1 MLAASVTP
9 TSVVPTETEPAQTVF
24 AESPTVEQYVREYFN
39 DIPVMAEVARCESR
53 FRHFGKNGDVIR
65 GEVNSL
71 DVGVM
76 QINEHYHKDTALK
89 LGFNLYSLDGNLAY
103 GRYLFEE
110 QGTQPWMSS
119 SPCWGLHNHVAVK

>member
-9 TSVVPTETEPAQTVF
+9 TPVEPTETKAVQTVF

-39 DIPVMAEVARCESR
+39 DIPVMTEVARCESR

-76 QINEHYHKDTALK
+76 QINEHYHKATALK

-103 GRYLFEE
+103 GRYLYEE

-119 SPCWGLHNHVAVK
+119 SPCWGLENHVAVK